1 MPFLNLTFALNIAR
15 MFSAKVDWKGSLTE
29 AYKEYSWQK
38 RLAFGMT
45 FRMPI
50 AVQRRIIC
58 RSRSKRALTARIGA
72 WKKYKVQHRG
82 QSKRAERL

>member
-15 MFSAKVDWKGSLTE
+15 LFSTKVDWKGSLTE
-29 AYKEYSWQK
+29 SYKEYPCQQ
-38 RLAFGMT
+38 RLAIGMT

-50 AVQRRIIC
+50 AVQFC
-58 RSRSKRALTARIGA
+58 RGRSKRALKAHIGA

>member
-1 MPFLNLTFALNIAR
+1 MPFLDLTFALNIAR
-15 MFSAKVDWKGSLTE
+15 LFSTKVDWKGSLTE
-29 AYKEYSWQK
+29 SYKEYPCQK
-38 RLAFGMT
+38 MLAFGMA

-50 AVQRRIIC
+50 AVQLC
-58 RSRSKRALTARIGA
+58 HSRSKRAFTARIGA